1 MLRLERWEIFDY
13 YELVAHIKSPFAP
26 IILWELFCTLYINV
40 LKEQFYEN
48 CKRIVG
54 FERRCLCL
62 YSGQERCKAFLK
74 NAEAEGF
81 VFSGNRRPSKAKT
94 SSLFSLKRNFEISY
108 VGSFGY
114 MAFRHPEYE
123 NMVTFIR
130 DFDDGK
136 SECKLV
142 RVDYAAYLRGA
153 DDYIITQIS
162 V

>member
-1 MLRLERWEIFDY
+1 MRTVR
-13 YELVAHIKSPFAP
+13 ELLNLNGDVYVYTPDKNVARF
-26 IILWELFCTLYINV
+26 
-40 LKEQFYEN
+40 
-48 CKRIVG
+48 
-54 FERRCLCL
+54 
-62 YSGQERCKAFLK
+62 FLK

-81 VFSGNRRPSKAKT
+81 AFSGNRRPSKAKT
-94 SSLFSLKRNFEISY
+94 ASLFSLKRNFEISY

-123 NMVTFIR
+123 NMVAFIR
-130 DFDDGK
+130 DSDDEK
-136 SECKLV
+136 SERKLV

>member
-40 LKEQFYEN
+40 LKEQFFEN
-48 CKRIVG
+48 CKRIVA
-54 FERRCLCL
+54 RL
-62 YSGQERCKAFLK
+62 FLK

>member
-1 MLRLERWEIFDY
+1 MRTVRELLDLNGVVYVYTPDKSVARL
-13 YELVAHIKSPFAP
+13 
-26 IILWELFCTLYINV
+26 
-40 LKEQFYEN
+40 
-48 CKRIVG
+48 
-54 FERRCLCL
+54 
-62 YSGQERCKAFLK
+62 FLK